1 MQYGNSTTKWPFY
14 TFLSKFHS
22 MYNLFSLVKYQRYPR
37 HCQDL
42 GIRKLSLWQKLSF
55 FIPLQITISKH
66 FFSSQ
71 TSSIRGLIRLKSF
84 MISVIRVIYFSW
96 TCLSSLLNIRDKEI
110 EYLPQTD

>member
-1 MQYGNSTTKWPFY
+1 MNDKEDF
-14 TFLSKFHS
+14 
-22 MYNLFSLVKYQRYPR
+22 
-37 HCQDL
+37 
-42 GIRKLSLWQKLSF
+42 GIKTDTLWQTFSF

-71 TSSIRGLIRLKSF
+71 TSSIRGLIRLKLF